1 MGLRSSRRQQ
11 NMKKQAVLIIGVLVI
26 LILLINLFT
35 HVFSVVKYY
44 GDGMEPA
51 LKSGDYLVVLRTK
64 NVEPGDITVFYYNN
78 QLLVRRIMAE
88 GNEQISV
95 GTDGSVI
102 VDGLAVEEPYLQSLS
117 LGQSNQTYPCFVPE
131 GQFFVMGDSRAVAM
145 DSRLKEIGTIAEDR
159 ILGKV
164 IISL

>member
-1 MGLRSSRRQQ
+1 MGLRSSRKQQ
-11 NMKKQAVLIIGVLVI
+11 NTMKKAIWAIAVLLV
-26 LILLINLFT
+26 LILLVNLFT
-35 HVFSVVKYY
+35 YVFSVVKYY

-51 LKSGDYLVVLRTK
+51 LESGDILLVRRTK
-64 NVEPGDITVFYYNN
+64 NVETGDIAVFYYNN

-88 GNEQISV
+88 GTQQITV
-95 GTDGSVI
+95 EADGSVV
-102 VDGLAVEEPYLQSLS
+102 VDGELLEEPYLEQAS
-117 LGQSNQTYPCFVPE
+117 LGQSSQIYPCYVPE
-131 GQFFVMGDSRAVAM
+131 KQFFVMGDNRAIAM